1 MTAFRCVRTSLLL
14 VLLEFSLGKAHLAV
28 RTSAMCVAVSL
39 MLVKASDRLLA
50 VTEPAGVG
58 PTSSAV
64 LCSVFAL
71 DMLVADRAVVVRL
84 IVVE

>member
-1 MTAFRCVRTSLLL
+1 
-14 VLLEFSLGKAHLAV
+14 
-28 RTSAMCVAVSL
+28 MCVAVSL